1 MSTQTKQI
9 DPWQPSLR
17 NVWCDPW
24 RLLDEAIGF
33 RVLRPL
39 DKIRYRQTLVGS
51 NEIKM
56 TQAWRQA
63 NHLRTFGYFSPGIA
77 KIMSIPATVAWIM
90 VETTGAGIHQTGLG
104 TEIQEGL

>member
-1 MSTQTKQI
+1 
-9 DPWQPSLR
+9 
-17 NVWCDPW
+17 
-24 RLLDEAIGF
+24 
-33 RVLRPL
+33 
-39 DKIRYRQTLVGS
+39 
-51 NEIKM
+51 M

-90 VETTGAGIHQTGLG
+90 VEMTGAGIHQTGLG